1 MQQKGQER
9 RFALWVI
16 VLELVARNSPYNDEN
31 TSHRQSMCSDRTKR
45 DIFQLHSSQIDM
57 QVQECLGPVNKLLA
71 EGFSQAGP
79 FKHLSNCLFCS
90 H

>member
-1 MQQKGQER
+1 
-9 RFALWVI
+9 
-16 VLELVARNSPYNDEN
+16 
-31 TSHRQSMCSDRTKR
+31 MCSDRTKR